1 MGHLSDVF
9 AATIGRVDVDLGFGR
24 QGKVLTG
31 SDWCVLRL
39 CSNHEALTGFLLL
52 NSRRTKDVYL
62 NCGWVM

>member
-39 CSNHEALTGFLLL
+39 CSNHEALTGFL
-52 NSRRTKDVYL
+52 
-62 NCGWVM
+62 